1 MTSGTA
7 DLGAFGERLA
17 AGHLRR
23 AGYQIVA
30 TNVPV
35 RPWGEIDIVATRDGV
50 LTLVE
55 VRTRR
60 GDRFGG
66 AAWSITPTKQR
77 RMLRAAQAYLAGFSP
92 ETPPAR
98 IDVILVNLDR
108 NGKLL
113 NIEHIENALES
124 G

>member
-1 MTSGTA
+1 VSTERA
-7 DLGAFGERLA
+7 ALGAFGERLA

-35 RPWGEIDIVATRDGV
+35 RPWGEIDIVARRGD
-50 LTLVE
+50 LLALVE

-77 RMLRAAQAYLAGFSP
+77 RMLSAATVYLAAQDEESLA
-92 ETPPAR
+92 AR
-98 IDVILVNLDR
+98 IDVVLVNLDVR
-108 NGKLL
+108 GRLVG
-113 NIEHIENALES
+113 IEHIENAVE

>member
-1 MTSGTA
+1 MSKERTA
-7 DLGAFGERLA
+7 IGAFGERIA

-23 AGYQIVA
+23 AGYDIVA

-35 RPWGEIDIVATRDGV
+35 RPFGEIDIVAKQDDV
-50 LTLVE
+50 VILVE

-77 RMLRAAQAYLAGFSP
+77 RMLRAATAYLAMVDDDHLS
-92 ETPPAR
+92 AR
-98 IDVILVNLDR
+98 IDVVFVNLDAR
-108 NGKLL
+108 GRLIG
-113 NIEHIENALES
+113 IEHIENAVE

>member
-1 MTSGTA
+1 VRERTT

-17 AGHLRR
+17 AGFLRR
-23 AGYQIVA
+23 AGYRIVA

-35 RPWGEIDIVATRDGV
+35 RPWGEIDIVAQRDGV
-50 LTLVE
+50 LALVE

-60 GDRFGG
+60 GDHFGG

-77 RMLRAAQAYLAGFSP
+77 RMLRAAQAYLAGFNP

-98 IDVILVNLDR
+98 IDVILVNLDGR
-108 NGKLL
+108 GRLL
-113 NIEHIENALES
+113 GIEHIENAVE
-124 G
+124 GG